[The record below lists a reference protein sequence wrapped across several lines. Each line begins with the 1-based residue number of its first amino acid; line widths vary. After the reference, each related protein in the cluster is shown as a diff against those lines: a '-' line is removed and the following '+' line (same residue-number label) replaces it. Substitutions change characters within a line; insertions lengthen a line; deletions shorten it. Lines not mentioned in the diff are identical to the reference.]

1 MRTILPKKSIVETPM
16 AIDDEVQQQL
26 IADPTI
32 TQFGSSNAN
41 TYISTNGSTTFGVS
55 SSAGFGS
62 NINTSGPTIN
72 QNIGQQIYQPQQ
84 QLDLTAAGSNA
95 GQDAEVLVKNDNTD
109 WINRRWRPAMGWMY
123 MAVCIFDFILFP
135 IMFTIVQFWETQAHN
150 DAFRQWQPVT
160 LMGAGLFHMAMGA
173 VLGIAAY
180 GRTKEKLEGATK
192 N

>member
-1 MRTILPKKSIVETPM
+1 MARTILPKKAVVEQPM
-16 AIDDEVQQQL
+16 AIDDDAMQQL
-26 IADPTI
+26 VADPTI
-32 TQFGSSNAN
+32 PQFGSSNSFN
-41 TYISTNGSTTFGVS
+41 TSQNFGNSTTV
-55 SSAGFGS
+55 GFGPS
-62 NINTSGPTIN
+62 MSGTTVN
-72 QNIGQQIYQPQQ
+72 QNVGQQIYQAQQ
-84 QLDLTAAGSNA
+84 PVNYTQAGDNA
-95 GQDAEVLVKNDNTD
+95 GQNAEVLVGHTKESTD

>member
-1 MRTILPKKSIVETPM
+1 MRTILPKKTVVEQPM
-16 AIDDEVQQQL
+16 AIDDEVMNQL
-26 IADPTI
+26 VADPSI
-32 TQFGSSNAN
+32 PQFGSSNVN
-41 TYISTNGSTTFGVS
+41 ILSNGPTTFGVS
-55 SSAGFGS
+55 APATGFGPS
-62 NINTSGPTIN
+62 INSTGTTFN

-84 QLDLTAAGSNA
+84 PNYTAAGSNA
-95 GQDAEVLVKNDNTD
+95 GQDAEVLVQHSKESTD

-135 IMFTIVQFWETQAHN
+135 IMFTVVQFWETQAAN

>member
-1 MRTILPKKSIVETPM
+1 MKTILPKKTVVEQPM
-16 AIDDEVQQQL
+16 TIDDEVMDQL
-26 IADPTI
+26 VADPSI
-32 TQFGSSNAN
+32 PQFGSSNVN
-41 TYISTNGSTTFGVS
+41 ISSNGSATFGVS
-55 SSAGFGS
+55 SPATGFGPS
-62 NINTSGPTIN
+62 INSTGTTVN

-84 QLDLTAAGSNA
+84 QLDYTAAGANA
-95 GQDAEVLVKNDNTD
+95 GQDAEVLVKNDNSD

>member
-1 MRTILPKKSIVETPM
+1 MARTILPKKAYAEIPIAT
-16 AIDDEVQQQL
+16 DDEALTQL
-26 IADPTI
+26 IRDPAISQFPQTSTVDNYYSTVSNPI
-32 TQFGSSNAN
+32 NGFSQRGDTQQ
-41 TYISTNGSTTFGVS
+41 YL
-55 SSAGFGS
+55 
-62 NINTSGPTIN
+62 
-72 QNIGQQIYQPQQ
+72 PQQ
-84 QLDLTAAGSNA
+84 QSYVDPAEYNAASN
-95 GQDAEVLVKNDNTD
+95 AEVLVKHNKESAD

-123 MAVCIFDFILFP
+123 MVVCIFDFILFP
-135 IMFTIVQFWETQAHN
+135 IMFTIVQFWETQAAN

>member
-1 MRTILPKKSIVETPM
+1 MARTILPRKANFEIPIAT
-16 AIDDEVQQQL
+16 DDEAQQQL
-26 IADPTI
+26 ISDPAI
-32 TQFGSSNAN
+32 PQFGNSYGTTYVSSNGPAAFGPS
-41 TYISTNGSTTFGVS
+41 STG
-55 SSAGFGS
+55 GFGGGGYVDS
-62 NINTSGPTIN
+62 NATY
-72 QNIGQQIYQPQQ
+72 GQPNGQPFYQAPV
-84 QLDLTAAGSNA
+84 LTNSGSNA
-95 GQDAEVLVKNDNTD
+95 GQDAEVLVKNDNSD

-135 IMFTIVQFWETQAHN
+135 IMFTIVQFWETQAAN